1 MIPQLER
8 RLGKLEAKLKPPTL
22 RAIIEA
28 FVDWSAVA
36 DSGYVSRPLPPD
48 DARLHQGV
56 DERGDAV
63 ISRWWWV
70 SFFEGTREQ
79 QEARLKELR
88 QDPQF
93 SKPLN
98 EREPMN
104 EQEPPVRFQGGA
116 GCEDGYRRIEEERRN
131 QKLTSAEK
139 TQR

>member
-1 MIPQLER
+1 MNPRLEH
-8 RLGKLEAKLKPPTL
+8 RLGKLEAKLKPPSL
-22 RAIIEA
+22 RAIIEP
-28 FVDWSAVA
+28 FLDWSALT
-36 DSGYVSRPLPPD
+36 DLGLYRERPLPPD
-48 DARLHQGV
+48 DSRLHQGV
-56 DERGDAV
+56 DENGDAV
-63 ISRWWWV
+63 ISRWWSV

-93 SKPLN
+93 YKPL
-98 EREPMN
+98 N